1 MTPKVLVVEDNA
13 DLAFGL
19 QTALEIDGYDVDV
32 AEDGPSGLDSARRGD
47 PDLILLDLMLPG
59 MNGYQVLKELRADG
73 VTTPVLILTA
83 RGEEADKVLGFN
95 VGADDYVTKPFGTLE
110 LLARVRAIL
119 RRTGAIPE
127 NGQSPPQ
134 PVTRFGAIETNAA
147 SRTVHREGSPVA
159 LTPREFDLLQALL
172 RRDGAVASRI
182 DLLRELWGYN
192 AEVMSRTVDM
202 HIAELRRKLEDD
214 PAHPRHILT
223 VRKVGYRLQR

>member
-1 MTPKVLVVEDNA
+1 M
-13 DLAFGL
+13 
-19 QTALEIDGYDVDV
+19 
-32 AEDGPSGLDSARRGD
+32 
-47 PDLILLDLMLPG
+47 
-59 MNGYQVLKELRADG
+59 
-73 VTTPVLILTA
+73 
-83 RGEEADKVLGFN
+83 
-95 VGADDYVTKPFGTLE
+95 
-110 LLARVRAIL
+110 

-127 NGQSPPQ
+127 NGQAPPQ